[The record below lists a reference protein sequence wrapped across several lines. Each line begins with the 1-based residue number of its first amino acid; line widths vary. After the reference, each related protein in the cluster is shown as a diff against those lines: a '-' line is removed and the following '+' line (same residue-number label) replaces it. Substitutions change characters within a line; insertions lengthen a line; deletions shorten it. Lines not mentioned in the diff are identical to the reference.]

1 MYILP
6 VLGSGADADN
16 GMAHLVTFIHSSVHP
31 TTYMSLKAYLPLLYI
46 SLKRTA
52 AR

>member
-16 GMAHLVTFIHSSVHP
+16 GVAHLVTFIHSGTEYSVHDKLHAP
-31 TTYMSLKAYLPLLYI
+31 IALRRN
-46 SLKRTA
+46 RTV
-52 AR
+52 RELI